1 MLSKF
6 DNMLCQEQSA
16 EREVERDELQQ
27 NVEQLEKL
35 KRDSESWRGR
45 EQRLQREVGRLGE
58 LET

>member
-1 MLSKF
+1 MF
-6 DNMLCQEQSA
+6 QEQSA

-45 EQRLQREVGRLGE
+45 EQRLQREVGRLKE